1 MKRFYKTVS
10 VEEDMLGHAVALD
23 GKPVRTPKGALLVLP
38 RPELAEAI
46 AEEWRGQGKEL
57 KPAAMRLTRYAT
69 TTVDLMPQRRADVI
83 AEVAGFAGSDLLC
96 YRAETPVDLVI
107 RQQNAWQPLLDWA
120 HERYDA
126 RLVPTGGV
134 IFEGQPR
141 EAIARLTAAVEAVP
155 DWPLVG
161 LHAMTASLGSVV
173 LGLALF
179 EGRLDAEAAWK
190 LSLLEELYTAER
202 WGDDAEAADRR
213 AGILDDLKAAERFAV
228 FTRELTDILN

>member
-1 MKRFYKTVS
+1 MKRFYKAVS
-10 VEEDMLGHAVALD
+10 VEDDLLGHAVALD

-38 RPELAEAI
+38 NEDLAKAV
-46 AEEWRGQGKEL
+46 ASEWREQGEEL
-57 KPAAMRLTRYAT
+57 RPNEMRLTRYAT
-69 TTVDLMPQRRADVI
+69 TTVDLMPQRREDVI
-83 AEVAGFAGSDLLC
+83 VEIAGFAATDLLC

-120 HERYDA
+120 HERYGA

-134 IFEGQPR
+134 VFQGQSEKAIER
-141 EAIARLTAAVEAVP
+141 LHHEVEAIP

-161 LHAMTASLGSVV
+161 LHAMTTALGSIV

-179 EGRLDAEAAWK
+179 EGRLDAERAWK

-202 WGDDAEAADRR
+202 WGDDAEAAERR
-213 AGILDDLKAAERFAV
+213 AGLLADLIAAERFAAL
-228 FTRELTDILN
+228 TREAEEVPN